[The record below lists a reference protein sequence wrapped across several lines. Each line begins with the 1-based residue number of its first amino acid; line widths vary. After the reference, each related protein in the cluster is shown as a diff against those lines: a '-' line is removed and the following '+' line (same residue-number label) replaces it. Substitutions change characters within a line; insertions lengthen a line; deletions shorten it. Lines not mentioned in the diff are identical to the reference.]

1 MGDSRLVCEL
11 VDRADDTVAEVVVLL
26 LLLPPVPRA
35 WQRCITAALA
45 QWRFE
50 PLSAPRVHRACTA

>member
-11 VDRADDTVAEVVVLL
+11 VDRANDTVAEVVVLL
-26 LLLPPVPRA
+26 QPVPRA
-35 WQRCITAALA
+35 WHRCITAALA

-50 PLSAPRVHRACTA
+50 PLSAPHVHRV